1 MSSSAPVLSPE
12 LSPDPLPSQPRGWL
26 LAAAAL
32 IPVNL
37 APSLL
42 LALVGTIQ
50 GYTRYGGAILRDPLF
65 GLAAL
70 LSLAAVGVAF
80 LGEDWRLSLPGM
92 FNYWP
97 FLLMLPAFAAV
108 LADRVS
114 GTESFRVSGT
124 ESFRVSGTESFR
136 VSGTEFH
143 PVGRRRL
150 AQMLVLGSGLMLLL
164 GWGEVL
170 WEWQG
175 HFFLGPVWITGVAG
189 GERPAAAFTSPNILA
204 IYLVIHL
211 CLAAGLWLDRADR
224 DWPQAV
230 GLGAVLGLGSLLLLL
245 TASRNGWG
253 AGGLALV
260 IGLALRR
267 CWWGIGILV
276 GIGLAGL
283 AAAWDW
289 PGWRAV
295 VPRLIWSRL
304 ADTFDPQALYFSST
318 ANRLDAWQFALQMV
332 QERPLT
338 GWGWQS
344 FAALYNAQDPPEL
357 LGHCHNLYLHL
368 AAEGGI
374 PLLLGHLILW
384 GWILARGWQA
394 WRRSQESVLLGMLL
408 ALTAFFASGL
418 LDVVMLDG
426 RIHLLVTLLLGA
438 VWGASLEQRSTKGQ
452 CNQDLG

>member
-80 LGEDWRLSLPGM
+80 WGEDWRLSLPGM

-97 FLLMLPAFAAV
+97 FLLMLPAFADA
-108 LADRVS
+108 LASR
-114 GTESFRVSGT
+114 G
-124 ESFRVSGTESFR
+124 
-136 VSGTEFH
+136 SGTEFH

-150 AQMLVLGSGLMLLL
+150 AQVLVLGSGLMLLL

-170 WEWQG
+170 WGWQG

-438 VWGASLEQRSTKGQ
+438 VWGASLERQRDSISGKEQAQRGYR
-452 CNQDLG
+452 

>member
-1 MSSSAPVLSPE
+1 MSSSAPVSSQQ

-50 GYTRYGGAILRDPLF
+50 GYTRCGGRILRDPLF

-97 FLLMLPAFAAV
+97 FLLMLPAFADA
-108 LADRVS
+108 LASR
-114 GTESFRVSGT
+114 G
-124 ESFRVSGTESFR
+124 
-136 VSGTEFH
+136 SGTEFC

-150 AQMLVLGSGLMLLL
+150 AQVLVLGSGLMLLL

-189 GERPAAAFTSPNILA
+189 GERPAAAFTSPNTLA

-253 AGGLALV
+253 VGGLALMM
-260 IGLALRR
+260 GLALRR
-267 CWWGIGILV
+267 CWWGIGILA
-276 GIGLAGL
+276 GLGLAGL

-318 ANRLDAWQFALQMV
+318 ANRLDAWHFALQMAR
-332 QERPLT
+332 ERPLT

-344 FAALYNAQDPPEL
+344 FAALYNAQEPPEL

-438 VWGASLEQRSTKGQ
+438 VWGASLERQRDSISGKEQAQRGYR
-452 CNQDLG
+452 

>member
-80 LGEDWRLSLPGM
+80 WGEDWRLSLPGM

-97 FLLMLPAFAAV
+97 FLLMLPAFADA
-108 LADRVS
+108 LASR
-114 GTESFRVSGT
+114 G
-124 ESFRVSGTESFR
+124 
-136 VSGTEFH
+136 SGTEFH

-150 AQMLVLGSGLMLLL
+150 AQVLVLGSGLMLLL

-170 WEWQG
+170 WGWQG

>member
-80 LGEDWRLSLPGM
+80 WGEDWRLSLPGM

-97 FLLMLPAFAAV
+97 FLLMLPAFADA
-108 LADRVS
+108 LASR
-114 GTESFRVSGT
+114 G
-124 ESFRVSGTESFR
+124 
-136 VSGTEFH
+136 SGTEFH

-150 AQMLVLGSGLMLLL
+150 AQVLVLGSGLMLLL

-189 GERPAAAFTSPNILA
+189 GERPAAAFTSPNTLA

-211 CLAAGLWLDRADR
+211 CLAAGLWLDQADK
-224 DWPQAV
+224 DWPRVV

-253 AGGLALV
+253 VGGLALMM
-260 IGLALRR
+260 GLALRR
-267 CWWGIGILV
+267 CWWGIGILA
-276 GIGLAGL
+276 GLGLAGL

-318 ANRLDAWQFALQMV
+318 ANRLDAWHFALQMAR
-332 QERPLT
+332 ERPLT

-344 FAALYNAQDPPEL
+344 FAALYNAQEPPEL

-384 GWILARGWQA
+384 GSILARGWQA

-438 VWGASLEQRSTKGQ
+438 VWGASLERQRDSISGKEQAQRGYR
-452 CNQDLG
+452 

>member
-1 MSSSAPVLSPE
+1 MSSSAPVSSQQ

-80 LGEDWRLSLPGM
+80 WGEDWRLSLPGM

-97 FLLMLPAFAAV
+97 FLLMLPAFADA
-108 LADRVS
+108 LASR
-114 GTESFRVSGT
+114 G
-124 ESFRVSGTESFR
+124 
-136 VSGTEFH
+136 SGTEFH

-189 GERPAAAFTSPNILA
+189 GERPAAAFTSPNTLA

-211 CLAAGLWLDRADR
+211 CLAAGLWLDQADK
-224 DWPQAV
+224 DWPRVV

-253 AGGLALV
+253 AGGLALMM
-260 IGLALRR
+260 GLALRR

-318 ANRLDAWQFALQMV
+318 ANRLDAWQFALQMAR
-332 QERPLT
+332 ERPLT

-344 FAALYNAQDPPEL
+344 FAALYNAQEPPEL

-438 VWGASLEQRSTKGQ
+438 VWGASLERQRDSISGKEQAQRGYR
-452 CNQDLG
+452 

>member
-50 GYTRYGGAILRDPLF
+50 GYTRCGGRILRDPLF

-80 LGEDWRLSLPGM
+80 WGEDWRLSLPGM

-97 FLLMLPAFAAV
+97 FLLMLPAFADA
-108 LADRVS
+108 LASR
-114 GTESFRVSGT
+114 G
-124 ESFRVSGTESFR
+124 
-136 VSGTEFH
+136 SGTEFH

-438 VWGASLEQRSTKGQ
+438 VWGASLERQRDSISGKEQAQRGYR
-452 CNQDLG
+452 

>member
-1 MSSSAPVLSPE
+1 MSSSAPVSSQQ

-50 GYTRYGGAILRDPLF
+50 GYTRCGGRILRDPLF

-97 FLLMLPAFAAV
+97 FLLMLPAFADA
-108 LADRVS
+108 LASRGS
-114 GTESFRVSGT
+114 GTESC
-124 ESFRVSGTESFR
+124 
-136 VSGTEFH
+136 

-150 AQMLVLGSGLMLLL
+150 AQVLVLGSGLMLLL

-189 GERPAAAFTSPNILA
+189 GERPAAAFTSPNTLA

-318 ANRLDAWQFALQMV
+318 ANRLDAWQFALQMAR
-332 QERPLT
+332 ERPLT

-344 FAALYNAQDPPEL
+344 FAALYNAQEPPEL

-438 VWGASLEQRSTKGQ
+438 VWGASLERQRDSISGKEQAQRGYR
-452 CNQDLG
+452 

>member
-1 MSSSAPVLSPE
+1 MSSSAPVSSQQ

-50 GYTRYGGAILRDPLF
+50 GYTRCGGRILRDPLF

-97 FLLMLPAFAAV
+97 FLLMLPAFADA
-108 LADRVS
+108 LASRGS
-114 GTESFRVSGT
+114 GTESC
-124 ESFRVSGTESFR
+124 
-136 VSGTEFH
+136 

-150 AQMLVLGSGLMLLL
+150 AQVLVLGSGLMLLL

-189 GERPAAAFTSPNILA
+189 GERPAAAFTSPNTLA

-318 ANRLDAWQFALQMV
+318 ANRLDAWHFALQMV

-384 GWILARGWQA
+384 GSILARGWQA

-438 VWGASLEQRSTKGQ
+438 VWGASLERQRDSISGKEQAQRGYR
-452 CNQDLG
+452 

>member
-1 MSSSAPVLSPE
+1 MSSSAPVSSQQ

-80 LGEDWRLSLPGM
+80 WGEDWRLSLPGM

-97 FLLMLPAFAAV
+97 FLLMLPAFADA
-108 LADRVS
+108 LASR
-114 GTESFRVSGT
+114 G
-124 ESFRVSGTESFR
+124 
-136 VSGTEFH
+136 SGTEFH

-150 AQMLVLGSGLMLLL
+150 AQVLVLGSGLMLLL

-170 WEWQG
+170 WGWQG

-189 GERPAAAFTSPNILA
+189 GERPAAAFTSPNTLA

-253 AGGLALV
+253 AGGLALMM
-260 IGLALRR
+260 GLALRR

-304 ADTFDPQALYFSST
+304 ADTFDPQALHFSST
-318 ANRLDAWQFALQMV
+318 ANRLDAWHFALQMAR
-332 QERPLT
+332 ERPLT

-344 FAALYNAQDPPEL
+344 FAALYNAQEPPEL

-438 VWGASLEQRSTKGQ
+438 VWGASLERQRDSISGKEQAQRGYR
-452 CNQDLG
+452 

>member
-80 LGEDWRLSLPGM
+80 WGEDWRLSLPGM

-97 FLLMLPAFAAV
+97 FLLMLPAFADA
-108 LADRVS
+108 LASR
-114 GTESFRVSGT
+114 G
-124 ESFRVSGTESFR
+124 
-136 VSGTEFH
+136 SGTEFH

-170 WEWQG
+170 WGWQG

-211 CLAAGLWLDRADR
+211 CLAAGLWLDQADK
-224 DWPQAV
+224 DWPRVV

-253 AGGLALV
+253 VGGLALMM
-260 IGLALRR
+260 GLALRR
-267 CWWGIGILV
+267 CWWGIGILA
-276 GIGLAGL
+276 GLGLAGL

-318 ANRLDAWQFALQMV
+318 ANRLDAWQFALQMAR
-332 QERPLT
+332 ERPLT

>member
-1 MSSSAPVLSPE
+1 MFFSAPVLSQE
-12 LSPDPLPSQPRGWL
+12 LSPDPSPSQPRRWL
-26 LAAAAL
+26 LGAAAL
-32 IPVNL
+32 LPVNL

-50 GYTRYGGAILRDPLF
+50 GYTCCGKRIFRDPLF

-80 LGEDWRLSLPGM
+80 VGEDWRLSLAGM

-108 LADRVS
+108 LADCGS
-114 GTESFRVSGT
+114 PG
-124 ESFRVSGTESFR
+124 
-136 VSGTEFH
+136 
-143 PVGRRRL
+143 GRRRL
-150 AQMLVLGSGLMLLL
+150 AQVLVLGSGLMLLL

-170 WEWQG
+170 WGWQG
-175 HFFLGPVWITGVAG
+175 HLVVGPIWITGVAG

-204 IYLVIHL
+204 VYLVIHL
-211 CLAAGLWLDRADR
+211 CLAAGLGWEGVGRSWLGRA
-224 DWPQAV
+224 
-230 GLGAVLGLGSLLLLL
+230 GLGAMLGLGSLLLLL

-253 AGGLALV
+253 VGGLALV

-267 CWWGIGILV
+267 CWWGIGILS
-276 GIGLAGL
+276 GLGLASL

-318 ANRLDAWQFALQMV
+318 ANRLDAWHFALQMAR
-332 QERPLT
+332 ERPLT

-426 RIHLLVTLLLGA
+426 RMHLLITLLLGA
-438 VWGASLEQRSTKGQ
+438 VWGASLEQQEDSVAGKEQAQRSH
-452 CNQDLG
+452 C

>member
-1 MSSSAPVLSPE
+1 MSSSAPVSSQQ

-80 LGEDWRLSLPGM
+80 WGEDWRLSLPGM

-97 FLLMLPAFAAV
+97 FLLMLPAFADA
-108 LADRVS
+108 LASR
-114 GTESFRVSGT
+114 G
-124 ESFRVSGTESFR
+124 
-136 VSGTEFH
+136 SGTEFH

-170 WEWQG
+170 WGWQG

-438 VWGASLEQRSTKGQ
+438 VWGASLERQRDSISGKEQAQRGYR
-452 CNQDLG
+452 

>member
-80 LGEDWRLSLPGM
+80 WGEDWRLSLPGM

-97 FLLMLPAFAAV
+97 FLLMLPAFADA
-108 LADRVS
+108 LASR
-114 GTESFRVSGT
+114 G
-124 ESFRVSGTESFR
+124 
-136 VSGTEFH
+136 SGTEFH

-150 AQMLVLGSGLMLLL
+150 AQVLVLGSGLMLLL

-170 WEWQG
+170 WGWQG
-175 HFFLGPVWITGVAG
+175 HFFWGPVWITGVAG
-189 GERPAAAFTSPNILA
+189 GERPAAAFTSPNTLA

-211 CLAAGLWLDRADR
+211 CLAAGLWLDQADK
-224 DWPQAV
+224 DWPRVV

-253 AGGLALV
+253 VGGLALMM
-260 IGLALRR
+260 GLALRR
-267 CWWGIGILV
+267 CWWGIGILA
-276 GIGLAGL
+276 GLGLAGL

-304 ADTFDPQALYFSST
+304 ADTFDPQALHFSST
-318 ANRLDAWQFALQMV
+318 ANRLDAWHFALQMAR
-332 QERPLT
+332 ERPLT

-384 GWILARGWQA
+384 GWILARGWHA

-438 VWGASLEQRSTKGQ
+438 VWGASLERQRDSISGKEQAQRGYR
-452 CNQDLG
+452 

>member
-124 ESFRVSGTESFR
+124 ESFRVSGTESC
-136 VSGTEFH
+136 

-150 AQMLVLGSGLMLLL
+150 AQVLVLGSGLMLLL

-170 WEWQG
+170 WGWQG
-175 HFFLGPVWITGVAG
+175 HFFWGPVWITGVAG
-189 GERPAAAFTSPNILA
+189 GERPAAAFTSPNTLA

-253 AGGLALV
+253 VGGLALMM
-260 IGLALRR
+260 GLALRR
-267 CWWGIGILV
+267 CWWGIGILA
-276 GIGLAGL
+276 GLGLAGL

>member
-50 GYTRYGGAILRDPLF
+50 GYTRCGGRILRDPLF

-97 FLLMLPAFAAV
+97 FLLMLPAFADA
-108 LADRVS
+108 LASR
-114 GTESFRVSGT
+114 G
-124 ESFRVSGTESFR
+124 
-136 VSGTEFH
+136 SGTEFH

-150 AQMLVLGSGLMLLL
+150 AQVLVLGSGLMLLL

-170 WEWQG
+170 WGWQG
-175 HFFLGPVWITGVAG
+175 HFFWGPVWITGVAG
-189 GERPAAAFTSPNILA
+189 GERPAAAFTSPNTLA

-267 CWWGIGILV
+267 CWWGIGILA
-276 GIGLAGL
+276 GLGLAGL

-318 ANRLDAWQFALQMV
+318 ANRLDAWQFALQMAR
-332 QERPLT
+332 ERPLT

-384 GWILARGWQA
+384 GWILARGWHA

-438 VWGASLEQRSTKGQ
+438 VWGASLERQRDSISGKEQAQRGYR
-452 CNQDLG
+452 

>member
-124 ESFRVSGTESFR
+124 E
-136 VSGTEFH
+136 FH

-150 AQMLVLGSGLMLLL
+150 AQVLVLGSGLMLLL

-170 WEWQG
+170 WGWQG
-175 HFFLGPVWITGVAG
+175 HFFWGPVWITGVAG

-253 AGGLALV
+253 VGGLALV

-276 GIGLAGL
+276 GLGLAGL

-304 ADTFDPQALYFSST
+304 ADTFDPQALHFSST
-318 ANRLDAWQFALQMV
+318 ANRLDAWHFALQMAR
-332 QERPLT
+332 ERPLT

-344 FAALYNAQDPPEL
+344 FAALYNAQEPPEL

-438 VWGASLEQRSTKGQ
+438 VWGASLERQRDSISGKEQAQRGYR
-452 CNQDLG
+452 

>member
-97 FLLMLPAFAAV
+97 FLLMLPAFADA
-108 LADRVS
+108 LASR
-114 GTESFRVSGT
+114 G
-124 ESFRVSGTESFR
+124 
-136 VSGTEFH
+136 SGTEFH

-150 AQMLVLGSGLMLLL
+150 AQVLVLGSGLMLLL

-211 CLAAGLWLDRADR
+211 CLAAGLWLDQADK
-224 DWPQAV
+224 DWPRVV

-304 ADTFDPQALYFSST
+304 ADTFDPQALHFSST

-384 GWILARGWQA
+384 GWILARGWHA

-438 VWGASLEQRSTKGQ
+438 VWGASLERQRDSISGKEQAQRGYR
-452 CNQDLG
+452 

>member
-1 MSSSAPVLSPE
+1 
-12 LSPDPLPSQPRGWL
+12 
-26 LAAAAL
+26 
-32 IPVNL
+32 
-37 APSLL
+37 
-42 LALVGTIQ
+42 
-50 GYTRYGGAILRDPLF
+50 
-65 GLAAL
+65 
-70 LSLAAVGVAF
+70 
-80 LGEDWRLSLPGM
+80 
-92 FNYWP
+92 
-97 FLLMLPAFAAV
+97 
-108 LADRVS
+108 
-114 GTESFRVSGT
+114 
-124 ESFRVSGTESFR
+124 
-136 VSGTEFH
+136 

-170 WEWQG
+170 WGWQG
-175 HFFLGPVWITGVAG
+175 HFFWGPVWITGVAG
-189 GERPAAAFTSPNILA
+189 GERPAAAFTSPNTLA

-211 CLAAGLWLDRADR
+211 CLAAGLWLDQADK
-224 DWPQAV
+224 DWPRVV

-253 AGGLALV
+253 VGGLALMM
-260 IGLALRR
+260 GLALRR
-267 CWWGIGILV
+267 CWWGIGILA
-276 GIGLAGL
+276 GLGLAGL

-384 GWILARGWQA
+384 GWILARGWHA

-438 VWGASLEQRSTKGQ
+438 VWGASLERQRDSISGKEQAQRGYR
-452 CNQDLG
+452 

>member
-1 MSSSAPVLSPE
+1 MSSSAPVSSQQ

-50 GYTRYGGAILRDPLF
+50 GYTRCGGRILRDPLF

-80 LGEDWRLSLPGM
+80 WGEDWRLSLPGM

-97 FLLMLPAFAAV
+97 FLLMLPAFAGA
-108 LADRVS
+108 LASR
-114 GTESFRVSGT
+114 G
-124 ESFRVSGTESFR
+124 
-136 VSGTEFH
+136 SGTEFH

-438 VWGASLEQRSTKGQ
+438 VWGASLERQRDSISGKEQAQRGYR
-452 CNQDLG
+452 

>member
-1 MSSSAPVLSPE
+1 MSSSAPVSSQQ

-108 LADRVS
+108 LASRGS
-114 GTESFRVSGT
+114 GTESC
-124 ESFRVSGTESFR
+124 
-136 VSGTEFH
+136 

-150 AQMLVLGSGLMLLL
+150 AQVLVLGSGLMLLL

-189 GERPAAAFTSPNILA
+189 GERPAAAFTSPNTLA

-211 CLAAGLWLDRADR
+211 CLAAGLWLDQADK

-253 AGGLALV
+253 AGGLALMM
-260 IGLALRR
+260 GLALRR

-304 ADTFDPQALYFSST
+304 ADTFDPQALHFSST
-318 ANRLDAWQFALQMV
+318 ANRLDAWQFALQMAR
-332 QERPLT
+332 ERPLT

-344 FAALYNAQDPPEL
+344 FAALYNAQEPPEL

>member
-1 MSSSAPVLSPE
+1 MSSSAPVSSQQ

-70 LSLAAVGVAF
+70 LSLAVVGVAF
-80 LGEDWRLSLPGM
+80 WGEDWRLSLPGM

-108 LADRVS
+108 LASRGS
-114 GTESFRVSGT
+114 GTESC
-124 ESFRVSGTESFR
+124 
-136 VSGTEFH
+136 

-150 AQMLVLGSGLMLLL
+150 AQVLVLGSGLMLLL

-170 WEWQG
+170 WGWQG
-175 HFFLGPVWITGVAG
+175 HFFWGPVWITGVAG

-253 AGGLALV
+253 VGGLALMM
-260 IGLALRR
+260 GLALRR

-276 GIGLAGL
+276 GLGLAGL

-304 ADTFDPQALYFSST
+304 ADTFDPQALHFSST
-318 ANRLDAWQFALQMV
+318 ANRLDAWHFALQMAR
-332 QERPLT
+332 ERPLT

-344 FAALYNAQDPPEL
+344 FAALYNAQEPPEL

-438 VWGASLEQRSTKGQ
+438 VWGASLERQRDSISGKEQAQRGYR
-452 CNQDLG
+452 

>member
-80 LGEDWRLSLPGM
+80 WGEDWRLSLPGM

-97 FLLMLPAFAAV
+97 FLLMLPAFADA
-108 LADRVS
+108 LASR
-114 GTESFRVSGT
+114 G
-124 ESFRVSGTESFR
+124 
-136 VSGTEFH
+136 SGTEFH

-150 AQMLVLGSGLMLLL
+150 AQVLVLGSGLMLLL

-170 WEWQG
+170 WGWQG
-175 HFFLGPVWITGVAG
+175 HFFWGPVWITGVAG

-438 VWGASLEQRSTKGQ
+438 VWGASLERQRDSISGKEQAQRGYR
-452 CNQDLG
+452 

>member
-1 MSSSAPVLSPE
+1 MSSSAPVSSQQ

-50 GYTRYGGAILRDPLF
+50 GYTRCGGRILRDPLF

-80 LGEDWRLSLPGM
+80 WGEDWRLSLPGM

-97 FLLMLPAFAAV
+97 FLLMLPAFADA
-108 LADRVS
+108 LASRS
-114 GTESFRVSGT
+114 
-124 ESFRVSGTESFR
+124 
-136 VSGTEFH
+136 SGTEFH

-175 HFFLGPVWITGVAG
+175 HFFWGPVWITGVAG
-189 GERPAAAFTSPNILA
+189 GERPAAAFTSPNTLA

-253 AGGLALV
+253 VGGLVLMM
-260 IGLALRR
+260 GLALRR

-276 GIGLAGL
+276 GLGLAGL

-304 ADTFDPQALYFSST
+304 ADTFDPQALHFSST

-384 GWILARGWQA
+384 GWILARGWHA

-438 VWGASLEQRSTKGQ
+438 VWGASLERQRDSISGKEQAQRGYR
-452 CNQDLG
+452 

>member
-1 MSSSAPVLSPE
+1 MSSSAPVSSQQ

-80 LGEDWRLSLPGM
+80 WGEDWRLSLPGM

-108 LADRVS
+108 LASRGS
-114 GTESFRVSGT
+114 GTESC
-124 ESFRVSGTESFR
+124 
-136 VSGTEFH
+136 

-150 AQMLVLGSGLMLLL
+150 AQVLVLGSGLMLLL

-170 WEWQG
+170 WGWQG
-175 HFFLGPVWITGVAG
+175 HFFWGPVWITGVAG
-189 GERPAAAFTSPNILA
+189 GERPAAAFTSPNTLA

-211 CLAAGLWLDRADR
+211 CLAAGLWLDQADK

-304 ADTFDPQALYFSST
+304 ADTFDPQALHFSST
-318 ANRLDAWQFALQMV
+318 ANRLDAWHFALQMAR
-332 QERPLT
+332 ERPLT

-344 FAALYNAQDPPEL
+344 FAALYNAQEPPEL

-438 VWGASLEQRSTKGQ
+438 VWGASLERQRDSISGKEQAQRGYR
-452 CNQDLG
+452 

>member
-80 LGEDWRLSLPGM
+80 WGEDWRLSLPGM

-97 FLLMLPAFAAV
+97 FLLMLPAFADA
-108 LADRVS
+108 LASRS
-114 GTESFRVSGT
+114 
-124 ESFRVSGTESFR
+124 
-136 VSGTEFH
+136 SGTEFH

-150 AQMLVLGSGLMLLL
+150 AQVLVLGSGLMLLL

-170 WEWQG
+170 WGWQG

-318 ANRLDAWQFALQMV
+318 ANRLDAWQFALQMAR
-332 QERPLT
+332 ERPLT

-344 FAALYNAQDPPEL
+344 FAALYNAQEPPEL

-438 VWGASLEQRSTKGQ
+438 VWGASLEQRSTKGH

>member
-1 MSSSAPVLSPE
+1 MSSSAPVSSQQ

-80 LGEDWRLSLPGM
+80 LGEDWRLSLLGM

-108 LADRVS
+108 LASR
-114 GTESFRVSGT
+114 G
-124 ESFRVSGTESFR
+124 
-136 VSGTEFH
+136 SGTEFH

-150 AQMLVLGSGLMLLL
+150 AQVLVLGSGLMLLL

-189 GERPAAAFTSPNILA
+189 GERPAAAFTSPNTLA

-211 CLAAGLWLDRADR
+211 CLAAGLWLDQADK

-304 ADTFDPQALYFSST
+304 ADTFDPQALHFSST
-318 ANRLDAWQFALQMV
+318 ANRLDAWHFALQMA

>member
-1 MSSSAPVLSPE
+1 MSSSAPVSSQQ

-50 GYTRYGGAILRDPLF
+50 GYTRCGGRILRDPLF

-80 LGEDWRLSLPGM
+80 WGEDWRLSLPGM

-97 FLLMLPAFAAV
+97 FLLMLPAFADA
-108 LADRVS
+108 LASR
-114 GTESFRVSGT
+114 G
-124 ESFRVSGTESFR
+124 
-136 VSGTEFH
+136 SGTEFH

-170 WEWQG
+170 WGWQG
-175 HFFLGPVWITGVAG
+175 HFFWGPVWITGVAG

-438 VWGASLEQRSTKGQ
+438 VWGASLERQRDSISGKEQAQRGYR
-452 CNQDLG
+452 

>member
-1 MSSSAPVLSPE
+1 MSSSAPVSSPE

-124 ESFRVSGTESFR
+124 E
-136 VSGTEFH
+136 FH

-150 AQMLVLGSGLMLLL
+150 AQVLVLGSGLMLLL

-189 GERPAAAFTSPNILA
+189 GERPAAAFSSPNILA

-438 VWGASLEQRSTKGQ
+438 VWGASLERQRDSISGKEQAQRGYR
-452 CNQDLG
+452 

>member
-1 MSSSAPVLSPE
+1 MSSSAPVSSQQ

-108 LADRVS
+108 LASRGS
-114 GTESFRVSGT
+114 GTESC
-124 ESFRVSGTESFR
+124 
-136 VSGTEFH
+136 

-150 AQMLVLGSGLMLLL
+150 AQVLVLGSGLMLLL

-189 GERPAAAFTSPNILA
+189 GERPAAAFTSPNTLA

-211 CLAAGLWLDRADR
+211 CLAAGLWLDQADK
-224 DWPQAV
+224 DWPRVV

-253 AGGLALV
+253 AGGLALMM
-260 IGLALRR
+260 GLALRR

-438 VWGASLEQRSTKGQ
+438 VWGASLERQRDSISGKEQAQRGYR
-452 CNQDLG
+452 

>member
-97 FLLMLPAFAAV
+97 FLLMLPAFADA
-108 LADRVS
+108 LAS
-114 GTESFRVSGT
+114 
-124 ESFRVSGTESFR
+124 R

-150 AQMLVLGSGLMLLL
+150 AQVLVLGSGLMLLL

-170 WEWQG
+170 WGWQG
-175 HFFLGPVWITGVAG
+175 HFFWGPVWITGVAG
-189 GERPAAAFTSPNILA
+189 GERPAAAFTSPNTLA

-211 CLAAGLWLDRADR
+211 CLAAGLWLDQADK
-224 DWPQAV
+224 DWPRVV

-253 AGGLALV
+253 VGGLALMM
-260 IGLALRR
+260 GLALRR
-267 CWWGIGILV
+267 CWWGIGILA
-276 GIGLAGL
+276 GLGLAGL

-304 ADTFDPQALYFSST
+304 ADTFDPQALHFSST

-438 VWGASLEQRSTKGQ
+438 VWGASLERQRDSISGKEQAQRGYR
-452 CNQDLG
+452 

>member
-1 MSSSAPVLSPE
+1 MSSSAPVSSQQ

-50 GYTRYGGAILRDPLF
+50 GYTRCGGRILRDPLF

-80 LGEDWRLSLPGM
+80 WGEDWRLSLPGM

-108 LADRVS
+108 LAD
-114 GTESFRVSGT
+114 
-124 ESFRVSGTESFR
+124 R

-304 ADTFDPQALYFSST
+304 ADTFDPQALHFSST
-318 ANRLDAWQFALQMV
+318 ANRLDAWHFALQMAR
-332 QERPLT
+332 ERPLT

-344 FAALYNAQDPPEL
+344 FAALYNAQEPPEL

>member
-1 MSSSAPVLSPE
+1 MSSSAPVSSQQ

-50 GYTRYGGAILRDPLF
+50 GYTRCGGRILRDPLF

-97 FLLMLPAFAAV
+97 FLLMLPAFADA
-108 LADRVS
+108 LASR
-114 GTESFRVSGT
+114 G
-124 ESFRVSGTESFR
+124 
-136 VSGTEFH
+136 SGTEFH

-150 AQMLVLGSGLMLLL
+150 AQVLVLGSGLMLLL

-170 WEWQG
+170 WGWQG

>member
-1 MSSSAPVLSPE
+1 MSSSVPVSSQQPF
-12 LSPDPLPSQPRGWL
+12 PDPLPSQPRGWL

-32 IPVNL
+32 IPVHL

-42 LALVGTIQ
+42 LALGGTIQ
-50 GYTRYGGAILRDPLF
+50 SYTRCGGRILREPVS

-70 LSLAAVGVAF
+70 LSLGAVGVAF
-80 LGEDWRLSLPGM
+80 CGEDWRLSLPGM

-97 FLLMLPAFAAV
+97 FLLMLPAFAAA
-108 LADRVS
+108 LASCGS
-114 GTESFRVSGT
+114 GTESS
-124 ESFRVSGTESFR
+124 
-136 VSGTEFH
+136 

-150 AQMLVLGSGLMLLL
+150 AQVLVLGSGLMLLL

-170 WEWQG
+170 WGWQG
-175 HFFLGPVWITGVAG
+175 HFFLGPVWIMGVAG

-211 CLAAGLWLDRADR
+211 CLAAGLWLDQGGR
-224 DWPQAV
+224 DWLRVA

-253 AGGLALV
+253 VGGLALV

-267 CWWGIGILV
+267 CWWGIGILA
-276 GIGLAGL
+276 GLGLASL

-304 ADTFDPQALYFSST
+304 TDTFDPQALHFSST

-438 VWGASLEQRSTKGQ
+438 VLGAGLEERLGKSQ
-452 CNQDLG
+452 CNPDLGSLSPRGQS

>member
-1 MSSSAPVLSPE
+1 MSSSAPVSSQQ

-50 GYTRYGGAILRDPLF
+50 GYTRCGGRILRDPLF

-70 LSLAAVGVAF
+70 LSLAAVGVA
-80 LGEDWRLSLPGM
+80 LWGEDWRLSLPGM

-97 FLLMLPAFAAV
+97 FLLMLPAFADA
-108 LADRVS
+108 LASR
-114 GTESFRVSGT
+114 G
-124 ESFRVSGTESFR
+124 
-136 VSGTEFH
+136 SGTEFH

-170 WEWQG
+170 WGWQG
-175 HFFLGPVWITGVAG
+175 HFFWGPVWITGVAG

-211 CLAAGLWLDRADR
+211 CLAAGLWLDQADK
-224 DWPQAV
+224 DWPRVV

-267 CWWGIGILV
+267 CWWGIGILA
-276 GIGLAGL
+276 GLGLAGL

>member
-124 ESFRVSGTESFR
+124 ESC
-136 VSGTEFH
+136 

-150 AQMLVLGSGLMLLL
+150 AQVLVLGSGLMLLL

-170 WEWQG
+170 WGWQG
-175 HFFLGPVWITGVAG
+175 HFFWGPVWITGVAG

-253 AGGLALV
+253 VGGLALMM
-260 IGLALRR
+260 GLALRR
-267 CWWGIGILV
+267 CWWGIGILA
-276 GIGLAGL
+276 GLGLAGL

-438 VWGASLEQRSTKGQ
+438 VWGASLERQRDSISGKEQAQRGYR
-452 CNQDLG
+452 